1 MNYNFIKIIGIFF
14 LFLGLLWLNSYEL
27 LPEKYF
33 VSDSKEVNSHLQQ
46 DNSKI
51 LLYSLLGLIPTVLGI
66 FLLEYTYKKRLG

>member
-1 MNYNFIKIIGIFF
+1 MNYNFIMIIGIFF

-33 VSDSKEVNSHLQQ
+33 ASDNKEVNSYLQQ

-66 FLLEYTYKKRLG
+66 FLLEYTYKKRRG